1 MSDNNNNNNNN
12 TSRKEDVATPSMNHE
27 DRPDLQS
34 YKSSQQPSNR
44 VETYNRCKYCNN
56 AFSGLEELTAHYRK
70 EHPER

>member
-1 MSDNNNNNNNN
+1 MSDNNNNNN
-12 TSRKEDVATPSMNHE
+12 TSRKEYVVAPSMNRE
-27 DRPDLQS
+27 DSPDLQS

-56 AFSGLEELTAHYRK
+56 AFSSLEKLAAHYRK